1 MTKGRKLSLPAL
13 PSFSC
18 KGVAFNMLLILS
30 VWDLFQ
36 CFPNR
41 PQMAALSW
49 HLSAARDSGVMVM
62 NCEHT
67 LL

>member
-1 MTKGRKLSLPAL
+1 MMKGRKLSLPAL

-41 PQMAALSW
+41 PQMAALPW
-49 HLSAARDSGVMVM
+49 HLSAARDSGVVALGD
-62 NCEHT
+62 E
-67 LL
+67 L